1 MTKVDISQIKVGDK
15 IAVEMTV
22 TSVDFIDN
30 DFTVWAEA
38 EGPDSEPTA
47 VGLIRAEHIV
57 SYTPKP
63 VEFKTGDKVTWGTVA
78 KIYEYII
85 EDKDIYI
92 LMDEDKC
99 LYNLKKSFMEFPL
112 RLVLEKQ

>member
-63 VEFKTGDKVTWGTVA
+63 VEFKLGDKVTWGHGVSV
-78 KIYEYII
+78 YEYIA
-85 EDKDIYI
+85 EDSELYVLRAPNKHLHVLNKDLIAGP
-92 LMDEDKC
+92 
-99 LYNLKKSFMEFPL
+99 LYLPK
-112 RLVLEKQ
+112 EKQ